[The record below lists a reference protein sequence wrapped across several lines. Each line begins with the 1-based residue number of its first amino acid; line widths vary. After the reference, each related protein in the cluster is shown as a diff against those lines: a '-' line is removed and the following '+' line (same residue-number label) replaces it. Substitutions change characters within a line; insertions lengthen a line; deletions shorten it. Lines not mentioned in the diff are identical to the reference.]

1 MRPVACQRG
10 TEAQALTGRV
20 GGAWPTRNSCEAR
33 GLRKPPSAWR
43 TTWRARSVGALQEL
57 PGPVGERNVYV
68 LKPRGRVVA
77 LADSEPAALL
87 QLGAI
92 LATGNR
98 AILEAS
104 NPAARTLAA
113 LPADIAARI
122 DTVPGWQSAQDIA
135 ARAVCRRSARHC
147 AK

>member
-1 MRPVACQRG
+1 MRPAARQRARKRE
-10 TEAQALTGRV
+10 TLTRRSAAL
-20 GGAWPTRNSCEAR
+20 AYQEFLEAR
-33 GLRKPPSAWR
+33 GLAQAAAHVARYL
-43 TTWRARSVGALQEL
+43 ARSQVGAVQEL

-77 LADSEPAALL
+77 LADSEPALLL

-113 LPADIAARI
+113 LPAEIAARI
-122 DTVPGWQSAQDIA
+122 DTVTQLAERRRILPPCCLPAITRRC
-135 ARAVCRRSARHC
+135 AR
-147 AK
+147 